1 MPSSAADL
9 FNSGLNLLT
18 EHKQHQHDLHGWFLF
33 QEIKMNRSLEMR
45 REGLDPDAPEHAGEL
60 LCRCVESLPLTLP
73 EGSVLAGTQDDAFS
87 PSYALINPAFQVES
101 FRGYCD
107 PTAIYADIAPSEE
120 FPEERIRR
128 VRDFFQASSFVKH
141 LNAIYRDFANWTE
154 EAVFFVEPVTGHM
167 IPDPGRILREGLRN
181 FFAPSEDDAGNPF
194 RGSMR
199 RAADA
204 PRILARRYAELAEHL
219 RKERTKIPGEEER
232 LRRIAENCRKVPD
245 GGAENLHEALQSF
258 VLLWQTMCLEQAP
271 NPYAFSAG
279 NLDRLFEPYRKETD
293 SEEAIALLR
302 HLLAFFMVGA
312 RGWAISQNILLG
324 GRDAEGNDR
333 TTPMTG
339 LFLEAFH
346 RSNQPQ
352 PALSIKIHRNT
363 PESLFAAMGKLFFT
377 PGHSTPSLFNDD
389 MMFRLLRRKGIREE
403 DLSSW
408 AVAGCQEPLI
418 AGKENGNT
426 TNSWLNLPKVL
437 ELTLN
442 DGCSLLSG
450 RKIGRGTQELGYAS
464 REELYRDLETAFF
477 RQLSAVLPEMEKAAN
492 LCTRAVGRWA
502 TPFSSLL
509 FGGVESGRDMRDP
522 EHPGT
527 RYNASGCLIHG
538 LSVVT
543 DSLTAVNHLLSEQ
556 PDGADRLLEALRS
569 NFRNDPAFRARLL
582 AYPKYGD
589 RDAQSDRTA
598 CRLVEK
604 ISGEVSALRNPAG
617 KPFMPDFS
625 TPSTHLLYGYQVGA
639 TPDGRSARAML
650 GYGIDPRPEAGSGEL
665 TDQLIS
671 ERLLPFDRMTGGY
684 ASHIGLTPALF
695 DDFPTPEGKALAMRD
710 RIIRP
715 LFHPKEDGSA
725 PFYVYFNID
734 SARHLRKILSD
745 PRKYAPSGI
754 YILRIHGTFVN
765 FLDLAPAIQ
774 EDIIKRLERRECA

>member
-128 VRDFFQASSFVKH
+128 VRDFFQASSFVKS

-181 FFAPSEDDAGNPF
+181 LPASSDDAENPF

-204 PRILARRYAELAEHL
+204 PGILARRYAELAEHL

-403 DLSSW
+403 DLPSW

-450 RKIGRGTQELGYAS
+450 RKIGRGTQELGYTS

-543 DSLTAVNHLLSEQ
+543 DSLTAVNHLLSEY

-604 ISGEVSALRNPAG
+604 IGGESCGQAVHAGFLHAEHPSSLRIPGRRNPGRTECAG
-617 KPFMPDFS
+617 DAG
-625 TPSTHLLYGYQVGA
+625 LR
-639 TPDGRSARAML
+639 DRSASGGGIRGTDRPADLGASPPLRPDDRRLCVAHRA
-650 GYGIDPRPEAGSGEL
+650 DAG
-665 TDQLIS
+665 T
-671 ERLLPFDRMTGGY
+671 
-684 ASHIGLTPALF
+684 
-695 DDFPTPEGKALAMRD
+695 
-710 RIIRP
+710 
-715 LFHPKEDGSA
+715 
-725 PFYVYFNID
+725 
-734 SARHLRKILSD
+734 LR
-745 PRKYAPSGI
+745 
-754 YILRIHGTFVN
+754 
-765 FLDLAPAIQ
+765 
-774 EDIIKRLERRECA
+774 

>member
-1 MPSSAADL
+1 
-9 FNSGLNLLT
+9 
-18 EHKQHQHDLHGWFLF
+18 
-33 QEIKMNRSLEMR
+33 MNRSLEMR

-128 VRDFFQASSFVKH
+128 VRDFFQASPFVKS

-181 FFAPSEDDAGNPF
+181 LPAQSDDAGNPF

-418 AGKENGNT
+418 AGKENGN
-426 TNSWLNLPKVL
+426 
-437 ELTLN
+437 
-442 DGCSLLSG
+442 
-450 RKIGRGTQELGYAS
+450 
-464 REELYRDLETAFF
+464 
-477 RQLSAVLPEMEKAAN
+477 
-492 LCTRAVGRWA
+492 
-502 TPFSSLL
+502 
-509 FGGVESGRDMRDP
+509 
-522 EHPGT
+522 
-527 RYNASGCLIHG
+527 
-538 LSVVT
+538 
-543 DSLTAVNHLLSEQ
+543 
-556 PDGADRLLEALRS
+556 
-569 NFRNDPAFRARLL
+569 
-582 AYPKYGD
+582 
-589 RDAQSDRTA
+589 SD
-598 CRLVEK
+598 EK
-604 ISGEVSALRNPAG
+604 IY
-617 KPFMPDFS
+617 D
-625 TPSTHLLYGYQVGA
+625 
-639 TPDGRSARAML
+639 
-650 GYGIDPRPEAGSGEL
+650 
-665 TDQLIS
+665 
-671 ERLLPFDRMTGGY
+671 
-684 ASHIGLTPALF
+684 
-695 DDFPTPEGKALAMRD
+695 
-710 RIIRP
+710 
-715 LFHPKEDGSA
+715 
-725 PFYVYFNID
+725 
-734 SARHLRKILSD
+734 
-745 PRKYAPSGI
+745 
-754 YILRIHGTFVN
+754 
-765 FLDLAPAIQ
+765 
-774 EDIIKRLERRECA
+774 